1 MVRVVDLVDT
11 IKQEFVPACWPE
23 QKAAIRKVPVP
34 WSKEQIGDL
43 FKSLDKNG
51 NGKLSKEELKA
62 AFRKLGSRW
71 SSYRARRALRH
82 VDSNGDGFISNEE
95 LNDLVN
101 YALERGYKL

>member
-11 IKQEFVPACWPE
+11 IKQEFAPAANK
-23 QKAAIRKVPVP
+23 KAPVP
-34 WSKEQIGDL
+34 WTKEQVRDL

-62 AFRKLGSRW
+62 AFRTLGSRW

-82 VDSNGDGFISNEE
+82 VDANGDGFISNEE